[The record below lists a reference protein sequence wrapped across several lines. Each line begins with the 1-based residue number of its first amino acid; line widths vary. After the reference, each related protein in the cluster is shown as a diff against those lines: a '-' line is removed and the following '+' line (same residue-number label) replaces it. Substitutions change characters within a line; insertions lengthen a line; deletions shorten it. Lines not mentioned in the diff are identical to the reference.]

1 MTHLFRFLRADL
13 WWDVLE
19 GLGGGR
25 AVVVQLLDGA
35 VGLRWQPDVLRLDV
49 DDDEDGLGAVF
60 PDQVVYDY
68 VVLWKEKI

>member
-1 MTHLFRFLRADL
+1 MLK
-13 WWDVLE
+13 

-35 VGLRWQPDVLRLDV
+35 VGLRREPDVLRLDV

-60 PDQVVYDY
+60 PDQIVNND
-68 VVLWKEKI
+68 VVLREE